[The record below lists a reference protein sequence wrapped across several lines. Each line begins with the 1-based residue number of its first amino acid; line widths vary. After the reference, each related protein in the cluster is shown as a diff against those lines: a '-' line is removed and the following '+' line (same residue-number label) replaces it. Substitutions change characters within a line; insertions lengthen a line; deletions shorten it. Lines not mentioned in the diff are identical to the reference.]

1 MAEEIKVIGSVS
13 VETAAAAK
21 NVLALKDNVENLK
34 KEFKDSAKGSDEQ
47 AAAFVKL
54 NKAQGDLKKA
64 TDDMNTSTKAGA
76 GHFGNLKKSLSDFA
90 PATDGATKGV
100 GVFNNALNL
109 LRANPIIAV
118 VTLLVGAVVAL
129 FQPFKKME
137 AVSDALGKAFGVL
150 SGIFNQFI
158 NGILT
163 PLIDGFVAITEL
175 VSGGLLSVLSALGIG
190 TKETSDRMG
199 ELVDGLDD
207 LEDAERDSA
216 IATAESNRKL
226 QEAREIAADANVPI
240 RERIAALKE
249 AGKIEKEELDKVVQI
264 NQTKARLTMESIAL
278 EMGARADL
286 IKAIRSG
293 SIDQLKAAR
302 AELMSMKNVDKEKLG
317 SIDAMIIAA
326 EAAAAQSSKIQKKV
340 AAGITSLEKEE
351 ADKRKEIAKEAEAHA
366 KELAA
371 QKKARQDKAEADAKK
386 AYDAEVKRLQD
397 LADAYVAAIKKR
409 QKEEAELL
417 DYGAQLRKEDADA
430 AKEVFNDEQ
439 TRLQNLKKLNELD
452 LLNNPNSGQAKID
465 KIKNDLAIE
474 LSTLAEGD
482 LQRQVLAKKA
492 SNDIV
497 AVKQEQ
503 ADEEKKIASAL
514 AQHKKDMQDAELGL
528 ASGAVGFLKEIAG
541 KSKALQKA
549 AIIGENAI
557 GIAKMIISNKAA
569 NIGALGTPQAILTS
583 GASAI
588 PVIAMNNIT
597 TALGVAASV
606 AATAKALSAVGGGS
620 VGGSPS
626 VGGGNIAAPIQPQPI
641 QTSTTLDQNSIN
653 GIGNAAQGGTNRAYI
668 VDADYTSANERNER
682 LSRAARLG

>member
-1 MAEEIKVIGSVS
+1 MSEEIKVIGSVS

-21 NVLALKDNVENLK
+21 NVLALKDNVQTLK
-34 KEFKDSAKGSDEQ
+34 KEFQGAAKGSDEQ

-54 NKAQGDLKKA
+54 QRAQGDLKKA
-64 TDDMNTSTKAGA
+64 TDDMSTSTKAGA

-137 AVSDALGKAFGVL
+137 GVSDALGKAFGVL
-150 SGIFNQFI
+150 SGVFNQFI

-175 VSGGLLSVLSALGIG
+175 VSGGLLTVLHALGIG

-240 RERIAALKE
+240 RERIAALQE
-249 AGKIEKEELDKVVQI
+249 AGRIEKEELDKVVQI

-317 SIDAMIIAA
+317 AIDSMIIAA
-326 EAAAAQSSKIQKKV
+326 EEAAAQSSKIAKKV
-340 AAGITSLEKEE
+340 AAGVTALEKEE

-371 QKKARQDKAEADAKK
+371 QKKARQDKAEAAAKQAAADEKKRNDDAAA
-386 AYDAEVKRLQD
+386 AYIEG
-397 LADAYVAAIKKR
+397 IKKR
-409 QKEEAELL
+409 QKEEAELE
-417 DYGAQLRKEDADA
+417 AMQKQLQKEQTDAEEAEKKRLFD
-430 AKEVFNDEQ
+430 NEQ

-482 LQRQVLAKKA
+482 LQRQVLIKKA
-492 SNDIV
+492 ANEEKAIKKEVTD
-497 AVKQEQ
+497 
-503 ADEEKKIASAL
+503 ADKELSEKKIQAKIAEAQTIGGIVGGLSNLMGQETAAGKATAVAAATIDTYAAAWSAYKN
-514 AQHKKDMQDAELGL
+514 AQKNPISILGPAYPYISAGL
-528 ASGAVGFLKEIAG
+528 AVAG
-541 KSKALQKA
+541 
-549 AIIGENAI
+549 
-557 GIAKMIISNKAA
+557 GIANVKK
-569 NIGALGTPQAILTS
+569 ILAVKVPGQS
-583 GASAI
+583 GSSGSAPSAPSI
-588 PVIAMNNIT
+588 P
-597 TALGVAASV
+597 S
-606 AATAKALSAVGGGS
+606 
-620 VGGSPS
+620 
-626 VGGGNIAAPIQPQPI
+626 PIQPQPI